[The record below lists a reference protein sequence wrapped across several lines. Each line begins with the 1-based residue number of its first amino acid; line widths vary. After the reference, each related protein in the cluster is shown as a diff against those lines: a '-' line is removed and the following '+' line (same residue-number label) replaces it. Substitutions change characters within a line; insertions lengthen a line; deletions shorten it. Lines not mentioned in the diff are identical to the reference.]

1 MDAETILDIILG
13 SLLGL
18 VFLSCAILALVWR
31 LTKFVKTI
39 HATGVGSL
47 AMVLSALLGILPP
60 ISGFTFMDDGQSG
73 TKALI
78 VAILFCPAMV
88 AFSLREFCF
97 CIFVDGKDA
106 VKRVLWVETR
116 IDLSENGAAILLG
129 EDFGRLQIA
138 IISSDGKKEIRFSER
153 HVEGDVSEFLEI
165 CKQIRNEK

>member
-1 MDAETILDIILG
+1 MNAETILDIILG

-18 VFLSCAILALVWR
+18 GFLCCAILALVWR

-39 HATGVGSL
+39 HTTAAGSL
-47 AMVLSALLGILPP
+47 AMVLSALLGIFLP
-60 ISGFTFMDDGQSG
+60 ISGFTYTDGGQSG
-73 TKALI
+73 TKLLI

-129 EDFGRLQIA
+129 VEFARLEVA

-153 HVEGDVSEFLEI
+153 LVEGDVSEFLEI
-165 CKQIRNEK
+165 CKKIRNEK

>member
-1 MDAETILDIILG
+1 
-13 SLLGL
+13 
-18 VFLSCAILALVWR
+18 
-31 LTKFVKTI
+31 
-39 HATGVGSL
+39 
-47 AMVLSALLGILPP
+47 MVLSALLGIFLP
-60 ISGFTFMDDGQSG
+60 ISGFTYTDGGQSG
-73 TKALI
+73 TKLLI

-129 EDFGRLQIA
+129 VEFARLEVA

-153 HVEGDVSEFLEI
+153 LVEGDVSEFLEI
-165 CKQIRNEK
+165 CKKIRNEK